1 MESLKDM
8 LNNPDVRG
16 VVRTNDCEIIEFH
29 SHGIKDLYN
38 LLATSPNRLKGAYVA
53 DRVIG
58 KGAALLL
65 ALGQVKQVFAKLI
78 SKQAVEVLRDAEI
91 MVDYNTMVPNIIN
104 RDGTDICPIEKLTMT
119 ISQPDIAFVKIKEFI
134 STK

>member
-1 MESLKDM
+1 M
-8 LNNPDVRG
+8 
-16 VVRTNDCEIIEFH
+16 
-29 SHGIKDLYN
+29 
-38 LLATSPNRLKGAYVA
+38 
-53 DRVIG
+53 
-58 KGAALLL
+58 
-65 ALGQVKQVFAKLI
+65 
-78 SKQAVEVLRDAEI
+78 LRDAEI